1 MLTGAP
7 APAQPPGPLFPAT
20 LTYSQPQAT
29 LTAWVSEIKTPANT
43 RGTRHKNSQTLL
55 LGQKPENKL

>member
-29 LTAWVSEIKTPANT
+29 LTAWVSEIKRPANT

-55 LGQKPENKL
+55 LG